1 MATSEADLAAVE
13 LNPAKTGKRGRKLSP
28 AAQGLMIERIIAG
41 DANREITRRLRANRL
56 LDADDGLS
64 ERAFAYYRRLPLCQV
79 QRECLSEA
87 ARETAHAELSESVV
101 SLTNQARLAR
111 QRLVDHR
118 ATLTV
123 QEVND
128 LAYVQFKTLRLVYH
142 YFGLAG
148 AMALCDADQQPTATG
163 TVADALR
170 RWQRSERDGRRAM
183 AQIGL

>member
-1 MATSEADLAAVE
+1 MATSQMGLD
-13 LNPAKTGKRGRKLSP
+13 PAKTGKRGRKLSP
-28 AAQGLMIERIIAG
+28 AALALLVKRIIAG
-41 DANREITRRLRANRL
+41 DNNRRITERLRAARL
-56 LDADDGLS
+56 LDEDDGLN
-64 ERAFAYYRRLPLCQV
+64 AGTFAYYRRLPACWV
-79 QRECLSEA
+79 QRECLTEA
-87 ARETAHAELSESVV
+87 ARQSAHEELSEAVV
-101 SLTNQARLAR
+101 HLIAQARLAR